1 MVLVGRQ
8 GVWAFLATSWLS
20 SHHPMRNTMMRSM
33 GRKRRRMMVM
43 VMVMVMVKMKM
54 DLRM

>member
-20 SHHPMRNTMMRSM
+20 SHHLMRNTTMRSM
-33 GRKRRRMMVM
+33 GRKRRRMM
-43 VMVMVMVKMKM
+43 MVMVMVKMGKT
-54 DLRM
+54 